1 MSPTVLVVEDE
12 SKLRDLL
19 RSFLERESLTVL
31 TAASGA
37 EALALASHAEPDLV
51 VLDLGLPDVSGL
63 ELVRELRR
71 GSDVLVLILTAMS
84 SEEDRIRGLELGADD
99 YVTKPFSPRELILR
113 VLAMLRRGR
122 SVDDGSR
129 QHSFG
134 GSLLEI
140 DDDQHVV
147 RVRGVAVNLSP
158 TEWGLLSELARTP
171 GRVFSRYELV
181 NAVRGY
187 EWEGYERV
195 IDSHVKNLR
204 RKLGEDTSH
213 PLIIETVLGIGYRLM
228 PHRDG
233 S

>member
-19 RSFLERESLTVL
+19 RSFLEREHLTVL

-37 EALALASHAEPDLV
+37 DALALASHTEPDLV

-122 SVDDGSR
+122 GIDESPHQR
-129 QHSFG
+129 SFG
-134 GSLLEI
+134 GHLLEI
-140 DDDQHVV
+140 DDDQHEV
-147 RVRGVAVNLSP
+147 RVRGIAVNLSP
-158 TEWGLLSELARTP
+158 TEWGLLSELARIP

-228 PHRDG
+228 PRRDG

>member
-19 RSFLERESLTVL
+19 RSFLEREHLTVL

-37 EALALASHAEPDLV
+37 DALALASHTEPDLV

-122 SVDDGSR
+122 GIDESSHQR
-129 QHSFG
+129 SFG
-134 GSLLEI
+134 GNLLEI
-140 DDDQHVV
+140 DDDQHEV

-158 TEWGLLSELARTP
+158 TEWGLLSELARIP

-228 PHRDG
+228 PRRDG

>member
-19 RSFLERESLTVL
+19 RSFLEREHLTVL

-37 EALALASHAEPDLV
+37 DALALASHTEPDLV

-71 GSDVLVLILTAMS
+71 GSDVLVLILPAMS

-122 SVDDGSR
+122 GIDESSHQR
-129 QHSFG
+129 SFG
-134 GSLLEI
+134 GNLLEI
-140 DDDQHVV
+140 DDDQHEV

-158 TEWGLLSELARTP
+158 TEWGLLSELARIP

-228 PHRDG
+228 PRRDG